1 MLRVVLPVVI
11 LAVTVFA
18 VVECIQT
25 DESELRNLPKIV
37 WILLIVIA
45 APVGAIA
52 WLIAGRP
59 QSILPGGGGLG
70 GRGGQGG
77 YPPPGNGG
85 NAGRPRPP
93 APRGP
98 DDDPDFLGRL

>member
-1 MLRVVLPVVI
+1 VLRLLVPLLII
-11 LAVTVFA
+11 LVTVYA

-25 DESELRNLPKIV
+25 EESQVRNLHKLI

-45 APVGAIA
+45 PPVGAIA

-59 QSILPGGGGLG
+59 QSILPGGGPGG
-70 GRGGQGG
+70 HGPGGPGAGTTGRG
-77 YPPPGNGG
+77 
-85 NAGRPRPP
+85 RPS

-98 DDDPDFLGRL
+98 EDDPDIQRGL

>member
-1 MLRVVLPVVI
+1 MLRLVVPLLII
-11 LAVTVFA
+11 LVTVYA

-25 DESELRNLPKIV
+25 EESEVRNLHKLI

-45 APVGAIA
+45 PPIGAIA

-59 QSILPGGGGLG
+59 QSILPGGGPG
-70 GRGGQGG
+70 GPGPGGTSS
-77 YPPPGNGG
+77 
-85 NAGRPRPP
+85 GRQSPP

-98 DDDPDFLGRL
+98 DDDPDFLRGL